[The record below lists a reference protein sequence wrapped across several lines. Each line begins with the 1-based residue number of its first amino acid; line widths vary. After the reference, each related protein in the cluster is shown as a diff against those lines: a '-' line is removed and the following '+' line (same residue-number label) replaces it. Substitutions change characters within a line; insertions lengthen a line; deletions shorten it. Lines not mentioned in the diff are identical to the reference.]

1 MLKAALKPK
10 DALVLRCSGMAYNPA
25 RMKRRVAKI
34 TYYDEDGADVSER
47 FRVQTS
53 AQRTAF
59 EQLFIRPHTRTPL
72 RWLTVADIVRQQ
84 ALLRH
89 PDFVVARKR
98 AVLAGT

>member
-1 MLKAALKPK
+1 
-10 DALVLRCSGMAYNPA
+10 
-25 RMKRRVAKI
+25 MKRRVAKI

-59 EQLFIRPHTRTPL
+59 EQLFIRPHTRTRRTL